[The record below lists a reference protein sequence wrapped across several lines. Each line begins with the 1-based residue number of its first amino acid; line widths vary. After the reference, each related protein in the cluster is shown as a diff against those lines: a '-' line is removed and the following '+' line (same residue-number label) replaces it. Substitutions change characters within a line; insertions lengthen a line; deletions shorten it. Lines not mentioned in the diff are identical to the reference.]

1 MKLMLII
8 VNKDDEGILS
18 RQLRDNGYYLT
29 KIATAGGFLNQG
41 NVTLLVGVDNDRVDG
56 VLEIVKEYSKKR
68 VVKIPII
75 LPVETMT
82 LQQNY
87 QEITV
92 GGVTVF
98 VLDVCQFRKV

>member
-56 VLEIVKEYSKKR
+56 VLEIVKEYSKSSSFA
-68 VVKIPII
+68 
-75 LPVETMT
+75 
-82 LQQNY
+82 N
-87 QEITV
+87 
-92 GGVTVF
+92 GW
-98 VLDVCQFRKV
+98 

>member
-75 LPVETMT
+75 PPVETMT